1 MSNTVKSE
9 GSHWNRFEMK
19 FSMSFEYRAKVK
31 GEDSFAEGISKATGS
46 EVSSRRT
53 NVRL

>member
-1 MSNTVKSE
+1 MFDTVKSE

-31 GEDSFAEGISKATGS
+31 GKVPFAEGISKATGS

-53 NVRL
+53 DDRL